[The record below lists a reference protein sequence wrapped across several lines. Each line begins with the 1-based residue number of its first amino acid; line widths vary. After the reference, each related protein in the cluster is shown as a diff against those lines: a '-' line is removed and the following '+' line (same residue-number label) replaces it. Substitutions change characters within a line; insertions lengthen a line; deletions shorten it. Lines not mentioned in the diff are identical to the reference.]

1 MTFTAAARAEA
12 EALSS
17 GEVAF
22 ELVTITHPDLAGPIR
37 LAGAAISV
45 LSADPYILGVTSGGE
60 DFFFVPFEFKAPE
73 EAEGGGG
80 TATLAFPVWTLPGGD
95 VADVAAALRGLV
107 GPLSVAVSVFT
118 TLDVDTPEETFPPL
132 AARVA
137 GMDGER
143 ITLELAAETL
153 ATEPLGG
160 VIYRPGLYPGLFES
174 R

>member
-1 MTFTAAARAEA
+1 MTFTTAARTEA

-22 ELVTITHPDLAGPIR
+22 ELVTITHPGLAGPIR

-45 LSADPYILGVTSGGE
+45 LSTDPHILGVTSGGA
-60 DFFFVPFEFKAPE
+60 DFLFLPFEFQPPE
-73 EAEGGGG
+73 ETEGGGG
-80 TATLAFPVWTLPGGD
+80 TATLTFPVWTLPAGG
-95 VADVAAALRGLV
+95 VADVAAALRGLS
-107 GPLSVAVSVFT
+107 GPLSVAVAVFT
-118 TLDVDTPEETFPPL
+118 TRDLDNPEETFPPL
-132 AARVA
+132 AARVV

-153 ATEPLGG
+153 AAEPLGG
-160 VIYRPGLYPGLFES
+160 VIFRPGLYPGLFES